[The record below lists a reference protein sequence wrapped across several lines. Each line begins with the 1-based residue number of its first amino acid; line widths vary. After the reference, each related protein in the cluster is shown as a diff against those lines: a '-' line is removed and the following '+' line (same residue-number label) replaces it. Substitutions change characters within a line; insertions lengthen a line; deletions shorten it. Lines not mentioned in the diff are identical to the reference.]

1 MNAYCRFAGIG
12 IIPWGPLNGGQL
24 ARPWGAAETS
34 RSESTKKV
42 WKVDPTAFEEEI
54 VKRVEKVAGDKGW
67 LMSQVALA
75 WAGEKV
81 TSPIVGFSSVSR
93 FKRKRIRESAKLS
106 VGIFR

>member
-34 RSESTKKV
+34 RSEWTKKV
-42 WKVDPTAFEEEI
+42 WKTDPTAAEEEI

-67 LMSQVALA
+67 SMSQVALA

-81 TSPIVGFSSVSR
+81 TSPIVGFSSVSD
-93 FKRKRIRESAKLS
+93 FKRNHRAYDRVLS
-106 VGIFR
+106 